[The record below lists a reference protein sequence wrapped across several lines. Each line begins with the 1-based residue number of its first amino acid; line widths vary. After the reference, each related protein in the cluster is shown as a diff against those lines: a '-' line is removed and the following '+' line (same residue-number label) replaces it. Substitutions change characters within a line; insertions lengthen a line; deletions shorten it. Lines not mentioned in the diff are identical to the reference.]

1 MLDHSPDHAS
11 QSFERSL
18 HPSWP
23 NSHIIQMRDYPE
35 RLLVVESFSENIL
48 PTPKRALLLLGNI
61 VFSNAFEVDFV
72 HAHDFWEIVFLS

>member
-11 QSFERSL
+11 QSFERAL

-23 NSHIIQMRDYPE
+23 NSHIIEMRDYPE

-48 PTPKRALLLLGNI
+48 TTPKRALLLLGNI
-61 VFSNAFEVDFV
+61 VCSNAFEVDFI
-72 HAHDFWEIVFLS
+72 HAHDFWEIVLLS